1 MLVSDHSLY
10 SNHNHHNNH
19 RLSAT
24 TAVNRHH
31 KPHRNLNKL
40 NRYSLN
46 FSNSTTSNHTLNSVP
61 DRNVIKLVCNNA
73 SINNGISAEE
83 VVLFEEGGR
92 KRKVLCEVEV
102 VSWRE
107 RRVKSEVVVDADVDS
122 VWNALTDYE
131 RLADFIPNLIFSA
144 RIPCAHPGRIW
155 LEQRGLQ
162 RALYWHIEARV
173 VLDLQEIINSANG
186 RELHFSMVDG
196 DFKKFEG
203 KWSVKSGRRSSTTIL
218 SYEVNVIPN
227 FNLPAIFMERIIR
240 SDLPVN
246 LQAIARRSERN
257 FEGNENTCTE
267 VRSATQSIA
276 STTIDIDGT
285 IDKNIPTVA
294 SKQTVEVNNNWGVF
308 GKTCQIDSPCKVDE
322 VHLRRFD
329 GLLENGGVHR
339 CVFAS
344 ITVKAPVREV
354 WNVLTSYETLPEIV
368 PNLAI
373 SKVLARENNK
383 VRILQEGCKGLLYM
397 VLHARVVLDLCEYLE
412 QEISFEQVEGDF
424 DSFKGRWLLEQLGN
438 HHTLLKYSV
447 ESKMHAG
454 SLLSEAI
461 MEEVIYEDL
470 PSNLCA
476 IRDYIEKNEAK
487 TYVEACNNALHTQD
501 DDTRSSIKHTNDEDP
516 SKQSSKGNEE
526 NLSRRRHRVVGLHKD
541 MEVLKTELLKFI
553 SEHGQEGF
561 MPMRS
566 QLRKH
571 GRFDMEKAIS
581 RRGGFRKFASLMN
594 LSLAYKDP
602 KPKGYWDHLEN
613 LKEEISRFQK
623 SWGMD
628 PAYMPSRKSFE
639 RGGRYD
645 IARALEKWGGLHE
658 VSRLLS
664 LKVRHPNRMRNNAND
679 GEKAPSKPDVSQDTE
694 KWMGV
699 GVISKNDRNHER
711 FAIQTPDVD
720 GAYEKGKDGEAN
732 REHPMPSLAINGF
745 SFRDAMSGDKVKQCF
760 KESVAGKR
768 QYGYI
773 SSALSRKRSRQER
786 SPDVVESE
794 HLGIKHKSDH
804 VSFPDL
810 NNSIHTLESG
820 SGVNTME
827 ELVNHVG
834 EDGEIKDNDGGGPI
848 ENDGGVCRY
857 CSIRGWIVGFGTG

>member
-1 MLVSDHSLY
+1 MIVSKQALY
-10 SNHNHHNNH
+10 ASHHH
-19 RLSAT
+19 LSTHIRGGGGSSSIKLRHLSSGKTRRKVCRGSHIDYSKTITT
-24 TAVNRHH
+24 TAHSFKFLN
-31 KPHRNLNKL
+31 PNLNSSGG
-40 NRYSLN
+40 R
-46 FSNSTTSNHTLNSVP
+46 NSTGSVC
-61 DRNVIKLVCNNA
+61 KNA
-73 SINNGISAEE
+73 MNGTINGGINAEE
-83 VVLFEEGGR
+83 VVLYEEGGR
-92 KRKVLCEVEV
+92 VRKVKCEVEV
-102 VSWRE
+102 ISWRE
-107 RRVKSEVVVDADVDS
+107 RRVKSEVQVDADVDS

-144 RIPCAHPGRIW
+144 RIPCMHPGRIW

-173 VLDLQEIINSANG
+173 VLDLQEFPNSANG
-186 RELHFSMVDG
+186 HELHFSMVDG

-203 KWSVKSGRRSSTTIL
+203 KWCIKPGKRSSNAIL

-246 LQAIARRSERN
+246 LQALARRSERN
-257 FEGNENTCTE
+257 FEGNENITTKFH
-267 VRSATQSIA
+267 SGSGSSSS

-285 IDKNIPTVA
+285 IDKNTPTVDVKENDPSSSFSPL
-294 SKQTVEVNNNWGVF
+294 SKPSAEVNNNWGVF
-308 GKTCQIDSPCKVDE
+308 GKTCDINSPCKVDE
-322 VHLRRFD
+322 IHLRRFD
-329 GLLENGGVHR
+329 GLLEDGGVHR
-339 CVFAS
+339 CVVAS

-373 SKVLARENNK
+373 SKILARENNK

-397 VLHARVVLDLCEYLE
+397 VLHARVVLDLCEHLE
-412 QEISFEQVEGDF
+412 QEITFEQVEGDF

-438 HHTLLKYSV
+438 HHTLLKYNV
-447 ESKMHAG
+447 ESKMHQG

-476 IRDYIEKNEAK
+476 IRDYIEKKQTENSI
-487 TYVEACNNALHTQD
+487 
-501 DDTRSSIKHTNDEDP
+501 RSIVMHTNDLVSNEHP
-516 SKQSSKGNEE
+516 SKRNDKNP
-526 NLSRRRHRVVGLHKD
+526 SRQRNRVVGLHKD
-541 MEVLKTELLKFI
+541 IEVLKSELLKFI

-602 KPKGYWDHLEN
+602 KPKGYWDQLEN

-628 PAYMPSRKSFE
+628 PTFMPSRKSFE

-664 LKVRHPNRMRNNAND
+664 LKVRHPNRMRSIVND
-679 GEKAPSKPDVSQDTE
+679 GDKSSSKHDVSQDTQKWLE
-694 KWMGV
+694 KL
-699 GVISKNDRNHER
+699 
-711 FAIQTPDVD
+711 
-720 GAYEKGKDGEAN
+720 KD
-732 REHPMPSLAINGF
+732 LDINW
-745 SFRDAMSGDKVKQCF
+745 
-760 KESVAGKR
+760 
-768 QYGYI
+768 
-773 SSALSRKRSRQER
+773 
-786 SPDVVESE
+786 VE
-794 HLGIKHKSDH
+794 
-804 VSFPDL
+804 
-810 NNSIHTLESG
+810 
-820 SGVNTME
+820 
-827 ELVNHVG
+827 
-834 EDGEIKDNDGGGPI
+834 
-848 ENDGGVCRY
+848 
-857 CSIRGWIVGFGTG
+857 

>member
-1 MLVSDHSLY
+1 MIISKHSL
-10 SNHNHHNNH
+10 SI
-19 RLSAT
+19 T
-24 TAVNRHH
+24 
-31 KPHRNLNKL
+31 
-40 NRYSLN
+40 N
-46 FSNSTTSNHTLNSVP
+46 FHSTTPKTKNLYKNSFTFPNTISPRGRRYVC
-61 DRNVIKLVCNNA
+61 RNSMNNNE
-73 SINNGISAEE
+73 SLINGISAEE
-83 VVLFEEGGR
+83 VVLNEEGGK
-92 KRKVLCEVEV
+92 KRKVKCEVEV
-102 VSWRE
+102 ISWRE
-107 RRVKSEVVVDADVDS
+107 RRVKSQVEVDADVES
-122 VWNALTDYE
+122 VWTALTDYE

-173 VLDLQEIINSANG
+173 VLDLQELTNSANG

-203 KWSVKSGRRSSTTIL
+203 KWSVTPGRRSTTTIL

-227 FNLPAIFMERIIR
+227 FNIPAIFMERIIR

-246 LQAIARRSERN
+246 LQAIARRSERS
-257 FEGNENTCTE
+257 FEGNENTSTE
-267 VRSATQSIA
+267 VHSAAPSAA
-276 STTIDIDGT
+276 STTLDIDGT
-285 IDKNIPTVA
+285 IEKNIPTVA
-294 SKQTVEVNNNWGVF
+294 SKPIAEVNNKWGVF
-308 GKTCQIDSPCKVDE
+308 GKTCDIDSPCKVDE
-322 VHLRRFD
+322 IHLRRFD

-373 SKVLARENNK
+373 SRVLARDNNK
-383 VRILQEGCKGLLYM
+383 VRIIQEGCKGLLYM
-397 VLHARVVLDLCEYLE
+397 VLHARVVLDLCEHLE
-412 QEISFEQVEGDF
+412 EEITFEQVEGDF
-424 DSFKGRWLLEQLGN
+424 DSFKGRWLFEQLGN

-447 ESKMHAG
+447 ESKMQQG

-476 IRDYIEKNEAK
+476 IRDYIEKKKAK
-487 TYVEACNNALHTQD
+487 DFVEVCNDKIHTGD
-501 DDTRSSIKHTNDEDP
+501 DDIGSDIGNSIDIVGNENSSKT
-516 SKQSSKGNEE
+516 SSKGIAEKP
-526 NLSRRRHRVVGLHKD
+526 SRRSHRVIGLHKD
-541 MEVLKTELLKFI
+541 IEVLKSELLKFI

-581 RRGGFRKFASLMN
+581 RRGGFRKFASMMN

-664 LKVRHPNRMRNNAND
+664 LKVRHPNRMRNNVND
-679 GEKAPSKPDVSQDTE
+679 GDKPPSKLDVSQDTE
-694 KWMGV
+694 KWMV
-699 GVISKNDRNHER
+699 KL
-711 FAIQTPDVD
+711 
-720 GAYEKGKDGEAN
+720 KD
-732 REHPMPSLAINGF
+732 LDINW
-745 SFRDAMSGDKVKQCF
+745 
-760 KESVAGKR
+760 
-768 QYGYI
+768 
-773 SSALSRKRSRQER
+773 
-786 SPDVVESE
+786 VE
-794 HLGIKHKSDH
+794 
-804 VSFPDL
+804 
-810 NNSIHTLESG
+810 
-820 SGVNTME
+820 
-827 ELVNHVG
+827 
-834 EDGEIKDNDGGGPI
+834 
-848 ENDGGVCRY
+848 
-857 CSIRGWIVGFGTG
+857 